1 MNNSLDEMMY
11 CPVEEEKVDVRS
23 VCGDCELWDGRRC
36 CFGHDSRAT
45 VRTLRGRLSS
55 LRRMKSPR
63 RGGRGLHVPPVWE
76 KWSMTYPLTEDVSLF
91 EDEIEFGVAGMLP
104 AEMLDVPEEKVEEFK
119 LPELIKE
126 EWEVQ
131 PDVPDWGPG
140 PQPKSMPEPVQPP
153 GLFPEDPL
161 PNLLP
166 PGPGEIPGMESPQ
179 DIIPGFP
186 PDPFNKPM
194 P

>member
-1 MNNSLDEMMY
+1 
-11 CPVEEEKVDVRS
+11 
-23 VCGDCELWDGRRC
+23 
-36 CFGHDSRAT
+36 
-45 VRTLRGRLSS
+45 
-55 LRRMKSPR
+55 
-63 RGGRGLHVPPVWE
+63 
-76 KWSMTYPLTEDVSLF
+76 MTYPLTEDVSLF